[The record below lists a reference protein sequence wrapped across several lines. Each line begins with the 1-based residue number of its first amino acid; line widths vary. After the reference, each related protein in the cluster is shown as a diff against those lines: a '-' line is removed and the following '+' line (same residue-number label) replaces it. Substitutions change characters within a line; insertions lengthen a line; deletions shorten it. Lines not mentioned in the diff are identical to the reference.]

1 MCIRDRNASSE
12 GYLFFSQNYNVA
24 KGPASEPYTLNVPL
38 SPITPGSVIELR
50 NVFFN
55 TASYDLLPAS
65 NAELSKLAKLME
77 ANPTLRIEL
86 GGHTD
91 DVGADA
97 ANLKLS
103 DQRAQAVRDNLIAAG
118 IDAARI
124 TAKGYGE
131 TKPVAT
137 NDTDEG
143 RALNRR
149 TEVTVL

>member
-1 MCIRDRNASSE
+1 M
-12 GYLFFSQNYNVA
+12 
-24 KGPASEPYTLNVPL
+24 
-38 SPITPGSVIELR
+38 IELR

-65 NAELSKLAKLME
+65 NAELSKLAKLMQT
-77 ANPTLRIEL
+77 NPTLRIEL

-91 DVGADA
+91 NVGADA
-97 ANLKLS
+97 ANLSLS
-103 DQRAQAVRDNLIAAG
+103 DQRAQAVRDNLIGSG

-131 TKPVAT
+131 TRPVAT
-137 NDTDEG
+137 NDTEQG